1 MDEIAVLAKE
11 IERGKVA
18 RARAASIEEKL
29 LDGPRLFATA
39 CEAARAGIRV
49 HYPDADE
56 SQVERILWQQMYG
69 GKDYAR

>member
-1 MDEIAVLAKE
+1 MDEIAAMVRE

-39 CEAARAGIRV
+39 CEAARAGIRI

-56 SQVERILWQQMYG
+56 SQVENILWQRMYG
-69 GKDYAR
+69 QKDIRR